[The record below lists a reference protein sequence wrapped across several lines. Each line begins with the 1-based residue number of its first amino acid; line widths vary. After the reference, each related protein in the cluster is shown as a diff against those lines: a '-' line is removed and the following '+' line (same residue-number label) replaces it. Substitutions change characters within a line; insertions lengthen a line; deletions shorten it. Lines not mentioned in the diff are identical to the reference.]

1 MLRPCRQPSA
11 GYPRQVPAL
20 VDFHSFRRP
29 PPAGCTASSGSAPR
43 PSQRHLARWRRLNP
57 CQKTTAPACGK
68 TPRPVIGGAVTRASI
83 LQSRRPAQRAPDA
96 ATAAGWG
103 DKPPPRRMVLRRW
116 RPMHRA
122 TLCGFADVELT
133 NGLHIDDFAVRVG
146 DGQACA
152 SLPARPTL
160 DQDGRQ
166 ILRDGKAAVRGDP
179 ALAHTRPRRPFL
191 HCGG

>member
-1 MLRPCRQPSA
+1 VPKDNGPGVWEDAEAGDRVCSDARP
-11 GYPRQVPAL
+11 
-20 VDFHSFRRP
+20 D
-29 PPAGCTASSGSAPR
+29 
-43 PSQRHLARWRRLNP
+43 
-57 CQKTTAPACGK
+57 TT
-68 TPRPVIGGAVTRASI
+68 
-83 LQSRRPAQRAPDA
+83 SRRPAQRAPDA

-103 DKPPPRRMVLRRW
+103 DKPPPRRLVLRRW

-160 DQDGRQ
+160 DRDGRQ
-166 ILRDGKAAVRGDP
+166 ILRDGKPRFAAILRWRTPDLADPFSTAVVELVRRAHPGDLEG
-179 ALAHTRPRRPFL
+179 AS
-191 HCGG
+191 